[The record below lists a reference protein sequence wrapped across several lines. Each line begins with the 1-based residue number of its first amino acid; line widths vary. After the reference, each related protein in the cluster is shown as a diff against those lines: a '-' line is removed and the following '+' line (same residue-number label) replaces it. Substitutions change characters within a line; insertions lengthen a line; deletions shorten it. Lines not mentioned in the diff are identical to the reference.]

1 MRVQA
6 TCARATTKPCSS
18 SAARLRPF
26 LLAADLAFFRF
37 ECRATWLGFRVRARV
52 RVRVRVHFEWRA
64 TWSGFGLGSVFG
76 FGFGFGF
83 A

>member
-1 MRVQA
+1 MRAQA

-37 ECRATWLGFRVRARV
+37 E
-52 RVRVRVHFEWRA
+52 WRA
-64 TWSGFGLGSVFG
+64 TWFGLGLGSGFG

-83 A
+83 ASSGGRPRSPA